1 MKTKLSN
8 LSQVNKNDNLFMVQ
22 IFGQLLKINHYIFRD
37 IKTIYGI
44 NKFQAH
50 LLCSKLSIGLDCRI
64 NDLSQKY
71 VVLLLKE
78 IERSN
83 LDIETMLKQNKKLS
97 IKRLVEIKSNRGMQH
112 LIKNFKRSII

>member
-1 MKTKLSN
+1 
-8 LSQVNKNDNLFMVQ
+8 MVQ
-22 IFGQLLKINHYIFRD
+22 IFGRLLKIHNYIFRD
-37 IKTIYGI
+37 FKLVYGI

-50 LLCSKLSIGLDCRI
+50 LLCSKLNIGLDRRV

-83 LDIETMLKQNKKLS
+83 LDVETTLKQNKKLLV
-97 IKRLVEIKSNRGMQH
+97 KRLIEIKSNRGMQH
-112 LIKNFKRSII
+112 VIKKS